1 MPGSD
6 RRAQLE
12 RERARVLDQIA
23 SLTMVFQGIVD
34 SAELVATDDEH
45 DPEGHTL
52 AYERQQVAALLR
64 DARKRLDELEQ
75 ALLRVAAG
83 SHGVCPS
90 CGPKLPAYR
99 PNPRPGPHPRVPCPR
114 LPRRPP
120 PRSASPP

>member
-45 DPEGHTL
+45 DPEGHTI
-52 AYERQQVAALLR
+52 AYERQQVAALIR
-64 DARKRLDELEQ
+64 DARTRLDELEQ
-75 ALLRVAAG
+75 ALVRVDAG
-83 SHGVCPS
+83 SYGVCTS
-90 CGPKLPAYR
+90 CGAKIPAER
-99 PNPRPGPHPRVPCPR
+99 LNARPGAHTCVDC
-114 LPRRPP
+114 
-120 PRSASPP
+120 AW